1 MAQQHFVWQET
12 EREVPAI
19 SNENEQQEVSSMK
32 IRDEVAKSAEM
43 CVIGAMLIDEKALA
57 NVIQTLK
64 PEHFYFDELKAM
76 YQAILELSS
85 EGKSIDFVS
94 VLKKLVADSFYD
106 EKQAKQMLFEC
117 ADLVPS
123 VSQVESYAKTVVD
136 SFKARKLQEIGA
148 RLAFDGVFAE
158 NVNEVAGEVMSELY
172 EVVSE
177 QQKKRLKT
185 VGDIGIQVFE
195 CYSKDEQDLE
205 NRSHTGFSRL
215 DEILKGM
222 SAGNLIILAARPK
235 LGKTAFALSIAENVA
250 KSGKAVAFYSL
261 EMGSSEIYER
271 LLSKRAKIPMNTLI
285 DRCFRDKRRPQKVRA
300 EEINKIAE
308 AIDEIC
314 ALPIRIN
321 DNPGCTV
328 NDIRLES
335 RCVAAQANLCTKS
348 CQERN
353 LDSRDGEPPLG
364 LIVIDYLQLMRS
376 SKKFESRNLEVG
388 AICRELKCLAS
399 ELCVPILCLSQ
410 LNRTSDESTRPSP
423 SELRDSGS
431 IEQDAN
437 KVILMWCIEKNLNER
452 GFVESKTIGVDV
464 ALNRRGTTGVTLF
477 NSNGNYMQFT
487 ELDRK
492 YEESKPKKIWR

>member
-1 MAQQHFVWQET
+1 
-12 EREVPAI
+12 
-19 SNENEQQEVSSMK
+19 MK
-32 IRDEVAKSAEM
+32 TQDEVAKSAEM
-43 CVIGAMLIDEKALA
+43 CVIGTILIDEKALV
-57 NVIQTLK
+57 NVMQTLK
-64 PEHFYFDELKAM
+64 PEHFYFDELKAA

-94 VLKKLVADSFYD
+94 VLKKLVAEGFYD
-106 EKQAKQMLFEC
+106 EKQAKQMLLEC
-117 ADLVPS
+117 ANLVPS
-123 VSQVESYAKTVVD
+123 ISQAETYAKTVSD
-136 SFKARKLQEIGA
+136 SFKARKLREIGT

-158 NVNEVAGEVMSELY
+158 NVDEVSEGIMSELY

-177 QQKKRLKT
+177 QHKKQLKT
-185 VGDIGIQVFE
+185 VGDIGTKVFE
-195 CYSKDEQDLE
+195 GYSNDGQDVE

-250 KSGKAVAFYSL
+250 KSGKTVAFYSM
-261 EMGSSEIYER
+261 EMESSEIYER
-271 LLSKRAKIPMNTLI
+271 LLSKRAQIPMNTLI
-285 DRCFRDKRRPQKVRA
+285 DRRFRDKRRPQKIRD

-308 AIDEIC
+308 TIDEIYS
-314 ALPIRIN
+314 LPIKIN
-321 DNPGCTV
+321 DNPACTV
-328 NDIRLES
+328 NDVRLES
-335 RCVAAQANLCTKS
+335 RLVK
-348 CQERN
+348 
-353 LDSRDGEPPLG
+353 DLG

-376 SKKFESRNLEVG
+376 TKRFENRNLEVG

-399 ELCVPILCLSQ
+399 ELGVPILCLSQ

-437 KVILMWCIEKNLNER
+437 KVILMWSIEKNLNER
-452 GFVESKTIGVDV
+452 GLVESKTIGVDV

-477 NSNGNYMQFT
+477 NFNGNYMNFT

-492 YEESKPKKIWR
+492 YEEPKAKKNWR

>member
-1 MAQQHFVWQET
+1 
-12 EREVPAI
+12 
-19 SNENEQQEVSSMK
+19 MK
-32 IRDEVAKSAEM
+32 IQDEVAKSAEM

-64 PEHFYFDELKAM
+64 PEHFYFDELKAT

-94 VLKKLVADSFYD
+94 VLKKLVAKGIYD

-123 VSQVESYAKTVVD
+123 VSQVESYAKTVID
-136 SFKARKLQEIGA
+136 SFKARKLREIGT

-158 NVNEVAGEVMSELY
+158 NVNDVADEVMSELY

-177 QQKKRLKT
+177 QHKKSLKT
-185 VGDIGIQVFE
+185 VGDIGTQVFE
-195 CYSKDEQDLE
+195 AYSSSGQDLE

-250 KSGKAVAFYSL
+250 KSGKTVAFYSL
-261 EMGSSEIYER
+261 EMESSEIYER
-271 LLSKRAKIPMNTLI
+271 LLSKRAQVPMNTLI
-285 DRCFRDKRRPQKVRA
+285 ERGARAGNSRSEKDKETGFSARDLEFLKKK
-300 EEINKIAE
+300 INE
-308 AIDEIC
+308 LS
-314 ALPIRIN
+314 ALPKKVN
-321 DNPGCTV
+321 DNPACAV

-335 RCVAAQANLCTKS
+335 QLVKN
-348 CQERN
+348 
-353 LDSRDGEPPLG
+353 LG

-399 ELCVPILCLSQ
+399 ELGVPILCLSQ
-410 LNRTSDESTRPSP
+410 LNRTSDESMRPSP

-464 ALNRRGTTGVTLF
+464 ALNGRGTTGVTLF
-477 NSNGNYMQFT
+477 NFNGNYMQFT

>member
-1 MAQQHFVWQET
+1 
-12 EREVPAI
+12 
-19 SNENEQQEVSSMK
+19 MK
-32 IRDEVAKSAEM
+32 IQDEVAKSAEM
-43 CVIGAMLIDEKALA
+43 CIIGAILIDENALA

-64 PEHFYFDELKAM
+64 PEHFYFDELKAT
-76 YQAILELSS
+76 YQTILELSS

-94 VLKKLVADSFYD
+94 VLKKLVAEGFYD
-106 EKQAKQMLFEC
+106 EKQAKQMLLEC
-117 ADLVPS
+117 ANLVPS
-123 VSQVESYAKTVVD
+123 ISQAETYAKTVSD
-136 SFKARKLQEIGA
+136 SFKARKLREIGT

-158 NVNEVAGEVMSELY
+158 NVDEVSEGIMSELY

-177 QQKKRLKT
+177 QHKKQLKT
-185 VGDIGIQVFE
+185 VGDIGTKVFE
-195 CYSKDEQDLE
+195 GYSNDGQDVE

-250 KSGKAVAFYSL
+250 KSGKTVAFYSM
-261 EMGSSEIYER
+261 EMESSEIYER
-271 LLSKRAKIPMNTLI
+271 LLSKRAQIPMNTLI
-285 DRCFRDKRRPQKVRA
+285 DRRFRDKRRPQKIRD

-308 AIDEIC
+308 TIDEIYS
-314 ALPIRIN
+314 LPIKIN
-321 DNPGCTV
+321 DNPACTV

-335 RCVAAQANLCTKS
+335 KLIKN
-348 CQERN
+348 
-353 LDSRDGEPPLG
+353 LG

-376 SKKFESRNLEVG
+376 KKRFENRNLEVG
-388 AICRELKCLAS
+388 SICRELKCLAS
-399 ELCVPILCLSQ
+399 DLGVPILCLSQ

-437 KVILMWCIEKNLNER
+437 KVILMWSIEKNLNER
-452 GFVESKTIGVDV
+452 GLVESKTIGVDV

-477 NSNGNYMQFT
+477 NFNGNYMNFT

-492 YEESKPKKIWR
+492 YEEPKAKKNWR

>member
-1 MAQQHFVWQET
+1 
-12 EREVPAI
+12 
-19 SNENEQQEVSSMK
+19 MK
-32 IRDEVAKSAEM
+32 TQDEVAKSAEM
-43 CVIGAMLIDEKALA
+43 CVIGAILIDEKALA

-64 PEHFYFDELKAM
+64 PEHFYFDELKAA

-94 VLKKLVADSFYD
+94 VLKKLVAKGIYD
-106 EKQAKQMLFEC
+106 EKQAKQMLLEC
-117 ADLVPS
+117 ANLVPS
-123 VSQVESYAKTVVD
+123 ISQAETYAKTVSD
-136 SFKARKLQEIGA
+136 SFKARKLREIGT

-158 NVNEVAGEVMSELY
+158 NVDEVSEGIMSELY

-177 QQKKRLKT
+177 QHKKQLKT
-185 VGDIGIQVFE
+185 VGDIGTKVFE
-195 CYSKDEQDLE
+195 GYSNDGQDVE

-250 KSGKAVAFYSL
+250 KSGKTVAFYSM
-261 EMGSSEIYER
+261 EMESSEIYER
-271 LLSKRAKIPMNTLI
+271 LLSKRAQIPMNTLI
-285 DRCFRDKRRPQKVRA
+285 DRRFRDKRRPQKIRD

-308 AIDEIC
+308 TIDEIYS
-314 ALPIRIN
+314 LPIKIN
-321 DNPGCTV
+321 DNPACTV

-335 RCVAAQANLCTKS
+335 KLIKN
-348 CQERN
+348 
-353 LDSRDGEPPLG
+353 LG

-376 SKKFESRNLEVG
+376 KKRFENRNLEVG
-388 AICRELKCLAS
+388 SICRELKCLAS
-399 ELCVPILCLSQ
+399 DLGVPILCLSQ

-437 KVILMWCIEKNLNER
+437 KVILMWSIEKNLNER
-452 GFVESKTIGVDV
+452 GLVESKTIGVDV

-477 NSNGNYMQFT
+477 NFNGNYMQFT

-492 YEESKPKKIWR
+492 YEEAKPKKIWR

>member
-1 MAQQHFVWQET
+1 
-12 EREVPAI
+12 
-19 SNENEQQEVSSMK
+19 MK
-32 IRDEVAKSAEM
+32 TQDEVAKSAEM
-43 CVIGAMLIDEKALA
+43 CVIGTILIDEKALV
-57 NVIQTLK
+57 NVMQTLK
-64 PEHFYFDELKAM
+64 PEHFYFDELKAA

-94 VLKKLVADSFYD
+94 VLKKLVAEGFYD
-106 EKQAKQMLFEC
+106 EKQAKQMLLEC
-117 ADLVPS
+117 ANLVPS
-123 VSQVESYAKTVVD
+123 ISQAETYAKTVSD
-136 SFKARKLQEIGA
+136 SFKARKLREIGT

-158 NVNEVAGEVMSELY
+158 NVDEVADGIMSELY

-177 QQKKRLKT
+177 QHKKQLKT
-185 VGDIGIQVFE
+185 VGAIGTKVFE
-195 CYSKDEQDLE
+195 GYSNDGQDVE

-235 LGKTAFALSIAENVA
+235 LGKTAFALSIAENIA
-250 KSGKAVAFYSL
+250 KSGKTVAFYSL
-261 EMGSSEIYER
+261 EMESSEIYER
-271 LLSKRAKIPMNTLI
+271 LLSKRSKIPMNTLI
-285 DRCFRDKRRPQKVRA
+285 DRRFRDKRRPQKVRA

-308 AIDEIC
+308 SIDEIYS
-314 ALPIRIN
+314 LPIKIN
-321 DNPGCTV
+321 DNPACTV

-335 RCVAAQANLCTKS
+335 KLIKN
-348 CQERN
+348 
-353 LDSRDGEPPLG
+353 LG

-376 SKKFESRNLEVG
+376 TKKFENRNLEVG
-388 AICRELKCLAS
+388 SICRELKCLAS
-399 ELCVPILCLSQ
+399 DLGVPILCLSQ

-437 KVILMWCIEKNLNER
+437 KVILMWSIEKNLNER
-452 GFVESKTIGVDV
+452 GLVESKTIGVDV

-477 NSNGNYMQFT
+477 NFNGNYMNFT

-492 YEESKPKKIWR
+492 YEEPKAKKNWR

>member
-1 MAQQHFVWQET
+1 
-12 EREVPAI
+12 
-19 SNENEQQEVSSMK
+19 MK
-32 IRDEVAKSAEM
+32 IQDEVAKSAEM
-43 CVIGAMLIDEKALA
+43 CIIGAILIDEKALA
-57 NVIQTLK
+57 NVMQTLK
-64 PEHFYFDELKAM
+64 PEHFYFEELKAT

-94 VLKKLVADSFYD
+94 ILKKLVAKGIYD

-123 VSQVESYAKTVVD
+123 VSQVESYAKTVID
-136 SFKARKLQEIGA
+136 SFKARKLREIGT

-158 NVNEVAGEVMSELY
+158 NVNEVVDGIMSELY

-177 QQKKRLKT
+177 QHKKQLKT
-185 VGDIGIQVFE
+185 VGDIGTKVFDG
-195 CYSKDEQDLE
+195 YNNDGQDLE

-222 SAGNLIILAARPK
+222 SAGNLVILAARPK
-235 LGKTAFALSIAENVA
+235 IGKTAFALSIAENVA
-250 KSGKAVAFYSL
+250 KSGKTVALYSL
-261 EMGSSEIYER
+261 EMESSEIYER

-285 DRCFRDKRRPQKVRA
+285 DRSFKDKKRPQKIRN
-300 EEINKIAE
+300 EEINKIA
-308 AIDEIC
+308 ATIDEIYS
-314 ALPIRIN
+314 LPIKIN
-321 DNPGCTV
+321 DNPACTV

-335 RCVAAQANLCTKS
+335 RCVAAQANSRTKS
-348 CQERN
+348 CKKRS

-376 SKKFESRNLEVG
+376 AKRFENRNLEVG

-399 ELCVPILCLSQ
+399 ELGVPILCLSQ
-410 LNRTSDESTRPSP
+410 LNRSSDESTRPSP

-452 GFVESKTIGVDV
+452 GFVERKTIGADV

-477 NSNGNYMQFT
+477 NFNGNYMQFT

-492 YEESKPKKIWR
+492 YEEAKPKKIWR

>member
-1 MAQQHFVWQET
+1 
-12 EREVPAI
+12 
-19 SNENEQQEVSSMK
+19 MK
-32 IRDEVAKSAEM
+32 IQDEVAKSAEM
-43 CVIGAMLIDEKALA
+43 CVIGAILIDEKALA

-64 PEHFYFDELKAM
+64 PEHFYFDELKAT

-85 EGKSIDFVS
+85 ESKSIDFVS
-94 VLKKLVADSFYD
+94 VLKKLVAKGIYY

-123 VSQVESYAKTVVD
+123 VSQVESYAKTVID
-136 SFKARKLQEIGA
+136 SFKARRLQEIGA
-148 RLAFDGVFAE
+148 RLTFDGVFAE
-158 NVNEVAGEVMSELY
+158 NANEVADEVMSELY

-177 QQKKRLKT
+177 QHKKRLKT
-185 VGDIGIQVFE
+185 VGDIGAKVFE
-195 CYSKDEQDLE
+195 SYSKDEQDLE

-250 KSGKAVAFYSL
+250 KSGKTVAFYSL
-261 EMGSSEIYER
+261 EMESSEIYER
-271 LLSKRAKIPMNTLI
+271 LLSKRAQIPMNTLI
-285 DRCFRDKRRPQKVRA
+285 ERGARAGNSRSEKDKETGFSARDLEFLKKK
-300 EEINKIAE
+300 INE
-308 AIDEIC
+308 LS
-314 ALPIRIN
+314 ALPIKIN

-335 RCVAAQANLCTKS
+335 RCVAAQVNLRTKS
-348 CQERN
+348 CQERK

-399 ELCVPILCLSQ
+399 ELGVPILCLSQ
-410 LNRTSDESTRPSP
+410 LNCTSDESMRPSP

-437 KVILMWCIEKNLNER
+437 KVILMWCIEKNLSER

-477 NSNGNYMQFT
+477 NFNGNYMQFT

-492 YEESKPKKIWR
+492 YEESKLKKIWR

>member
-1 MAQQHFVWQET
+1 
-12 EREVPAI
+12 
-19 SNENEQQEVSSMK
+19 MK
-32 IRDEVAKSAEM
+32 TQDEVAKSAEM
-43 CVIGAMLIDEKALA
+43 CVIGAILIDEKALA

-64 PEHFYFDELKAM
+64 PEHFYFDELKAA

-94 VLKKLVADSFYD
+94 VLKKLVAEGFYD
-106 EKQAKQMLFEC
+106 EKQAKQMLLEC
-117 ADLVPS
+117 ANLVPS
-123 VSQVESYAKTVVD
+123 ISQAETYAKTVSD

-158 NVNEVAGEVMSELY
+158 NVNEVADGIMSELY

-177 QQKKRLKT
+177 QHKKQLKT
-185 VGDIGIQVFE
+185 VGDIGTQVFE
-195 CYSKDEQDLE
+195 GYSNDGQDLE

-261 EMGSSEIYER
+261 EMESSEIYER
-271 LLSKRAKIPMNTLI
+271 LLSKRSKIPMNTLI
-285 DRCFRDKRRPQKVRA
+285 DRRFRDKRRPQKIRD

-308 AIDEIC
+308 TIDEIYS
-314 ALPIRIN
+314 LPIKIN
-321 DNPGCTV
+321 DNPACTV
-328 NDIRLES
+328 NDVRLES
-335 RCVAAQANLCTKS
+335 RLVK
-348 CQERN
+348 
-353 LDSRDGEPPLG
+353 DLG

-376 SKKFESRNLEVG
+376 TKRFENRNLEVG
-388 AICRELKCLAS
+388 SICRELKCLAS
-399 ELCVPILCLSQ
+399 ELGVPILCLSQ

-437 KVILMWCIEKNLNER
+437 KVILMWSIEKNLNER
-452 GFVESKTIGVDV
+452 GLVESKTIGVDV

-477 NSNGNYMQFT
+477 NFNGNYMNFT

-492 YEESKPKKIWR
+492 YEEPKPKKTWR

>member
-1 MAQQHFVWQET
+1 M
-12 EREVPAI
+12 
-19 SNENEQQEVSSMK
+19 SNIK
-32 IRDEVAKSAEM
+32 IQDEVAKSAEM
-43 CVIGAMLIDEKALA
+43 CVIGAILIDEKALV
-57 NVIQTLK
+57 NVMQTLK
-64 PEHFYFDELKAM
+64 PEHFYFDELKAT

-94 VLKKLVADSFYD
+94 VLKKLVAEGFYD
-106 EKQAKQMLFEC
+106 EKQAKQMLLEC
-117 ADLVPS
+117 ANLVPS
-123 VSQVESYAKTVVD
+123 ISQAETYAKTVSD
-136 SFKARKLQEIGA
+136 SFKARKLREIGT
-148 RLAFDGVFAE
+148 RLAFDGVFAQ
-158 NVNEVAGEVMSELY
+158 NVAEVSEGIMSELY

-177 QQKKRLKT
+177 QHKKQLKT
-185 VGDIGIQVFE
+185 VGDIGTKVFE
-195 CYSKDEQDLE
+195 GYSNDGQDVE

-250 KSGKAVAFYSL
+250 KSGKTVAFYSM
-261 EMGSSEIYER
+261 EMESSEIYER
-271 LLSKRAKIPMNTLI
+271 LLSKRAQIPMNTLI
-285 DRCFRDKRRPQKVRA
+285 DRRFRDKRRPQKIRD

-308 AIDEIC
+308 TIDEIYS
-314 ALPIRIN
+314 LPIKIN
-321 DNPGCTV
+321 DNPACTV

-335 RCVAAQANLCTKS
+335 KLIKN
-348 CQERN
+348 
-353 LDSRDGEPPLG
+353 LG

-376 SKKFESRNLEVG
+376 KKRFENRNLEVG
-388 AICRELKCLAS
+388 SICRELKCLAS
-399 ELCVPILCLSQ
+399 DLGVPILCLSQ

-437 KVILMWCIEKNLNER
+437 KVILMWSIEKNLNER
-452 GFVESKTIGVDV
+452 GLVESKTIGVDV

-477 NSNGNYMQFT
+477 NFNGNYMNFT

-492 YEESKPKKIWR
+492 YEEPKAKKNWR

>member
-1 MAQQHFVWQET
+1 
-12 EREVPAI
+12 
-19 SNENEQQEVSSMK
+19 MK
-32 IRDEVAKSAEM
+32 IQDEVAKSAEM
-43 CVIGAMLIDEKALA
+43 CIIGAILIDENALA

-64 PEHFYFDELKAM
+64 PEHFYFDELKAT
-76 YQAILELSS
+76 YQTILELSS

-94 VLKKLVADSFYD
+94 VLKKLVAEGFYD

-123 VSQVESYAKTVVD
+123 ISQVESYAKTVVD

-148 RLAFDGVFAE
+148 RLAFDGIFAE
-158 NVNEVAGEVMSELY
+158 NVNEVADEVMSELY

-177 QQKKRLKT
+177 QHKKSLKT
-185 VGDIGIQVFE
+185 VGDIGTKVFDG
-195 CYSKDEQDLE
+195 YNNDGQDLE
-205 NRSHTGFSRL
+205 NRSYTGFSRL

-235 LGKTAFALSIAENVA
+235 LGKTAFALLIAENVA
-250 KSGKAVAFYSL
+250 KSGKTVALYSL
-261 EMGSSEIYER
+261 EMESSEIYER
-271 LLSKRAKIPMNTLI
+271 LLSKRAQVPMNTLI
-285 DRCFRDKRRPQKVRA
+285 DRRFRDKRRPQKVCA

-308 AIDEIC
+308 AIDEIYS
-314 ALPIRIN
+314 LPIKIN

-335 RCVAAQANLCTKS
+335 RCVAAQANLRTKS

-353 LDSRDGEPPLG
+353 FDSRDGEPPLG

-399 ELCVPILCLSQ
+399 ELGVPILCLSQ

-477 NSNGNYMQFT
+477 NFNGNYMQFA
-487 ELDRK
+487 ELDHK

>member
-1 MAQQHFVWQET
+1 
-12 EREVPAI
+12 
-19 SNENEQQEVSSMK
+19 MK
-32 IRDEVAKSAEM
+32 IQDEVAKSAEM

-64 PEHFYFDELKAM
+64 PEHFYFDELKAT

-94 VLKKLVADSFYD
+94 VLKKLVAKGIYD
-106 EKQAKQMLFEC
+106 EKQAKQMLLEC
-117 ADLVPS
+117 ANVVPS
-123 VSQVESYAKTVVD
+123 ISQAEAYAKTVSD
-136 SFKARKLQEIGA
+136 SFKARKLREIGT

-158 NVNEVAGEVMSELY
+158 NVNDVADEVMSELY

-177 QQKKRLKT
+177 QHKKRLKT
-185 VGDIGIQVFE
+185 VGYIGAKVFE
-195 CYSKDEQDLE
+195 SYSKDEQDLE

-250 KSGKAVAFYSL
+250 KSGKTVAFCLL
-261 EMGSSEIYER
+261 EMESSEIYER
-271 LLSKRAKIPMNTLI
+271 LLSKRAQIPMNTLI
-285 DRCFRDKRRPQKVRA
+285 ERGARAGNSRSEKDKETGFSARDLEFLKKK
-300 EEINKIAE
+300 INE
-308 AIDEIC
+308 LS
-314 ALPIRIN
+314 ALPIKIN
-321 DNPGCTV
+321 DNSACAV

-335 RCVAAQANLCTKS
+335 QLVKN
-348 CQERN
+348 
-353 LDSRDGEPPLG
+353 LG
-364 LIVIDYLQLMRS
+364 LIAIDYLQLMRS

-399 ELCVPILCLSQ
+399 ELGVPILCLSH
-410 LNRTSDESTRPSP
+410 LNRTSDESVRPSP
-423 SELRDSGS
+423 SELRNSGS

-452 GFVESKTIGVDV
+452 GFVESKTIGIDV

-477 NSNGNYMQFT
+477 NFNGNYMQFT
-487 ELDRK
+487 KLDRK

>member
-1 MAQQHFVWQET
+1 M
-12 EREVPAI
+12 
-19 SNENEQQEVSSMK
+19 SNIK
-32 IRDEVAKSAEM
+32 IQDEVAKSAEM
-43 CVIGAMLIDEKALA
+43 CVIGAILIDEKALV
-57 NVIQTLK
+57 NVMQTLK
-64 PEHFYFDELKAM
+64 PEHFYFDELKAT

-94 VLKKLVADSFYD
+94 VLKKLVAEGFYD
-106 EKQAKQMLFEC
+106 EKQAKQMLLEC
-117 ADLVPS
+117 ANLVPS
-123 VSQVESYAKTVVD
+123 ISQAETYAKTVSD
-136 SFKARKLQEIGA
+136 SFKARKLREIGT

-158 NVNEVAGEVMSELY
+158 NVDEVSEGIMSELY

-177 QQKKRLKT
+177 QHKKQLKT
-185 VGDIGIQVFE
+185 VGDIGTKVFE
-195 CYSKDEQDLE
+195 GYSNDGQDVE

-250 KSGKAVAFYSL
+250 KSGKTVAFYSL
-261 EMGSSEIYER
+261 EMESSEIYER
-271 LLSKRAKIPMNTLI
+271 LLSKRAQIPMNTLI
-285 DRCFRDKRRPQKVRA
+285 DRRFRDKRRPQKVRA

-308 AIDEIC
+308 TIDEIYS
-314 ALPIRIN
+314 LPIKIN
-321 DNPGCTV
+321 DNPACTV

-335 RCVAAQANLCTKS
+335 RLIKN
-348 CQERN
+348 
-353 LDSRDGEPPLG
+353 LG

-376 SKKFESRNLEVG
+376 TKKFENRNLEVG

-399 ELCVPILCLSQ
+399 ELGVPILCLSQ

-437 KVILMWCIEKNLNER
+437 KVILMWSIEKNLNER
-452 GFVESKTIGVDV
+452 GLVESKTIGVDV

-477 NSNGNYMQFT
+477 NFNGNYMNFT

-492 YEESKPKKIWR
+492 YEEPKAKKNWR

>member
-1 MAQQHFVWQET
+1 M
-12 EREVPAI
+12 
-19 SNENEQQEVSSMK
+19 SNIK
-32 IRDEVAKSAEM
+32 IQDEVAKSAEM
-43 CVIGAMLIDEKALA
+43 CVIGAILIDEKALV
-57 NVIQTLK
+57 NVMQTLK
-64 PEHFYFDELKAM
+64 PEHFYFDELKAT

-94 VLKKLVADSFYD
+94 VLKKLVAEGFYD
-106 EKQAKQMLFEC
+106 EKQAKQMLLEC
-117 ADLVPS
+117 ANLVPS
-123 VSQVESYAKTVVD
+123 ISQAETYAKTVSD
-136 SFKARKLQEIGA
+136 SFKARKLREIGT

-158 NVNEVAGEVMSELY
+158 NVDEVSEGIMSELY

-177 QQKKRLKT
+177 QHKKQLKT
-185 VGDIGIQVFE
+185 VGDIGTKVFE
-195 CYSKDEQDLE
+195 GYSNDGQDVE

-250 KSGKAVAFYSL
+250 KSGKTVAFYSM
-261 EMGSSEIYER
+261 EMESSEIYER
-271 LLSKRAKIPMNTLI
+271 LLSKRAQIPMNTLI
-285 DRCFRDKRRPQKVRA
+285 DRRFRDKRRPQKIRD

-308 AIDEIC
+308 TIDEIYS
-314 ALPIRIN
+314 LPIKIN
-321 DNPGCTV
+321 DNPACTV

-335 RCVAAQANLCTKS
+335 KLIKN
-348 CQERN
+348 
-353 LDSRDGEPPLG
+353 LG

-376 SKKFESRNLEVG
+376 KKRFENRNLEVG
-388 AICRELKCLAS
+388 SICRELKCLAS
-399 ELCVPILCLSQ
+399 DLGVPILCLSQ

-437 KVILMWCIEKNLNER
+437 KVILMWSIEKNLNER
-452 GFVESKTIGVDV
+452 GLVESKTIGVDV

-477 NSNGNYMQFT
+477 NFNGNYMKFT

-492 YEESKPKKIWR
+492 YEEPKPKKTWR

>member
-1 MAQQHFVWQET
+1 MD
-12 EREVPAI
+12 
-19 SNENEQQEVSSMK
+19 SKN
-32 IRDEVAKSAEM
+32 EVAKSAEM
-43 CVIGAMLIDEKALA
+43 CVIGAILIDEKALA
-57 NVIQTLK
+57 SVIQTLK
-64 PEHFYFDELKAM
+64 PEHFYFDELKAA

-94 VLKKLVADSFYD
+94 VLKKLVAEGFYD
-106 EKQAKQMLFEC
+106 EKQAKQMLLEC
-117 ADLVPS
+117 ANLVPS
-123 VSQVESYAKTVVD
+123 ISQSEAYAKTVVD

-158 NVNEVAGEVMSELY
+158 NVDEVADGIMSELY

-177 QQKKRLKT
+177 QHKKQLKT
-185 VGDIGIQVFE
+185 VGDIGTKVFE
-195 CYSKDEQDLE
+195 GYSNDGQDVE

-235 LGKTAFALSIAENVA
+235 VGKTAFALSIAENVA
-250 KSGKAVAFYSL
+250 KSGKTVAFYSL
-261 EMGSSEIYER
+261 EMESSEIYER
-271 LLSKRAKIPMNTLI
+271 LLSKRSKIPMNTLI
-285 DRCFRDKRRPQKVRA
+285 DRRFRDKRRPQKIRD

-308 AIDEIC
+308 TIDEIYR
-314 ALPIRIN
+314 LPIKIN
-321 DNPGCTV
+321 DNPACTV

-335 RCVAAQANLCTKS
+335 RLVK
-348 CQERN
+348 
-353 LDSRDGEPPLG
+353 DLG

-376 SKKFESRNLEVG
+376 TKKFENRNLEVG
-388 AICRELKCLAS
+388 SICRELKCLAS
-399 ELCVPILCLSQ
+399 ELGVSILCLSQ

-437 KVILMWCIEKNLNER
+437 KVILMWSIEKNLNER
-452 GFVESKTIGVDV
+452 GLVESKTIGVDV

-477 NSNGNYMQFT
+477 NFNGNYMKFT

-492 YEESKPKKIWR
+492 YEEPKPKKSWR

>member
-1 MAQQHFVWQET
+1 
-12 EREVPAI
+12 
-19 SNENEQQEVSSMK
+19 MK
-32 IRDEVAKSAEM
+32 IQDEVAKSAEM
-43 CVIGAMLIDEKALA
+43 CIIGAILIDEKALA

-64 PEHFYFDELKAM
+64 PEHFYFEELKAV

-94 VLKKLVADSFYD
+94 VLKKLVAKGIYD
-106 EKQAKQMLFEC
+106 EKQAKQMLFKC

-123 VSQVESYAKTVVD
+123 VSQVESYAKTVID
-136 SFKARKLQEIGA
+136 SFKARKLREIGT

-158 NVNEVAGEVMSELY
+158 NVNDVADEVMSELY

-177 QQKKRLKT
+177 QHKKQLRT
-185 VGDIGIQVFE
+185 VGDIGTKVFE
-195 CYSKDEQDLE
+195 GYSNDGQDLE
-205 NRSHTGFSRL
+205 NRSHTGFSRF

-222 SAGNLIILAARPK
+222 SSGNLVILAARPK
-235 LGKTAFALSIAENVA
+235 VGKTAFALSIAENVA
-250 KSGKAVAFYSL
+250 KSGKTVALYSL
-261 EMGSSEIYER
+261 EMESSEIYER

-285 DRCFRDKRRPQKVRA
+285 DRRFKDKKRPQKIRD

-308 AIDEIC
+308 SIDEIYS
-314 ALPIRIN
+314 LPIKIN
-321 DNPGCTV
+321 DNPACMV

-335 RCVAAQANLCTKS
+335 RLVK
-348 CQERN
+348 
-353 LDSRDGEPPLG
+353 GLG

-376 SKKFESRNLEVG
+376 AKRFENRNLEVG

-399 ELCVPILCLSQ
+399 ELGVPILCLSQ
-410 LNRTSDESTRPSP
+410 LNRSSDESTRPSP

-452 GFVESKTIGVDV
+452 GFVERKTIGADV

-477 NSNGNYMQFT
+477 NFNGNYMQFT

-492 YEESKPKKIWR
+492 YEEAKPKKIWR

>member
-1 MAQQHFVWQET
+1 
-12 EREVPAI
+12 
-19 SNENEQQEVSSMK
+19 MK
-32 IRDEVAKSAEM
+32 TQDEVAKSAEM
-43 CVIGAMLIDEKALA
+43 CVIGAILIDEKALA

-64 PEHFYFDELKAM
+64 PEHFYFDELKAA

-94 VLKKLVADSFYD
+94 VLKKLVAKGIYD
-106 EKQAKQMLFEC
+106 EKQAKQMLLEC
-117 ADLVPS
+117 ANLVPS
-123 VSQVESYAKTVVD
+123 ISQAETYAKTVSD
-136 SFKARKLQEIGA
+136 SFKARKLREIGT

-158 NVNEVAGEVMSELY
+158 NVDEVSEGIMSELY

-177 QQKKRLKT
+177 QHKKQLKT
-185 VGDIGIQVFE
+185 VGDIGTKVFE
-195 CYSKDEQDLE
+195 GYSNDGQDVE

-250 KSGKAVAFYSL
+250 KSGKTVAFYSM
-261 EMGSSEIYER
+261 EMESSEIYER
-271 LLSKRAKIPMNTLI
+271 LLSKRAQIPMNTLI
-285 DRCFRDKRRPQKVRA
+285 DRRFRDKRRPQKIRD

-308 AIDEIC
+308 TIDEIYS
-314 ALPIRIN
+314 LPIKIN
-321 DNPGCTV
+321 DNPACTV

-335 RCVAAQANLCTKS
+335 KLIKN
-348 CQERN
+348 
-353 LDSRDGEPPLG
+353 LG

-376 SKKFESRNLEVG
+376 KKRFENRNLEVG
-388 AICRELKCLAS
+388 SICRELKCLAS
-399 ELCVPILCLSQ
+399 DLGVPILCLSQ

-437 KVILMWCIEKNLNER
+437 KVILMWSIEKNLNER
-452 GFVESKTIGVDV
+452 GLVESKTIGVDV

-477 NSNGNYMQFT
+477 NFNGNYMNFT

-492 YEESKPKKIWR
+492 YEEPKAKKNWR